1 MVALTLRFQNRWLN
15 IVSVIFIALFTLSP
29 YSVLSNVVAQ
39 TDELNIDSMYMAL
52 TSRRAILTNREDSL
66 SKLLA
71 TYRKVFATGEAQTAQ
86 NKDAV
91 ISIEMEL
98 FDTRSEQ
105 NTINTQIVSIEKL
118 RGGAKSP
125 SSTNA
130 TESKSIDDAKSIT
143 KSRLAQE
150 SIPQQDYSNL
160 LRAELIEAE
169 CAKIYEE
176 YIAGYNRML
185 ELLQLYNQTDDEEI
199 AISYQDEFYT
209 LLEETNSL
217 ANSMQSYWGN
227 AYDNKDF
234 AYKMLMEVMGDEGM
248 LNKFEEMARECE
260 AQITTIESGSKN
272 NIIVRYNLQKRNIVD
287 IERLVAERLQLKNAV
302 DSLNVAAQKLSKM
315 TTLEQLPELVLIE
328 RNFILYEPIVF
339 STAPVYN
346 ASNPIPET
354 AIYNKGTIYRVA
366 YGAFSTN
373 QSPSIFHGAS
383 PLSYERSSDLWRY
396 YGGGYATYSEAEA
409 AAVLC
414 KQKGFKRPEVVM
426 WRDGESRN
434 LARDPLPMDKK
445 YRVQIMGLTELT
457 EEVKS
462 VIDIHCPESELSKV
476 GADCYIIGTLEGE
489 IRTLDFTNAL
499 KSANRSITTNIIEI
513 E

>member
-15 IVSVIFIALFTLSP
+15 IVSVILIALFSLSP
-29 YSVLSNVVAQ
+29 YSVSSNVVVQ
-39 TDELNIDSMYMAL
+39 TDELNSDSVYVAL
-52 TSRRAILTNREDSL
+52 SSRRELLSNREDSL

-71 TYRKVFATGEAQTAQ
+71 TYRKVFANGDAQTAQ
-86 NKDAV
+86 SKDAV

-105 NTINTQIVSIEKL
+105 NSINTKIVNIEKL
-118 RGGAKSP
+118 RGESKP
-125 SSTNA
+125 SNIT
-130 TESKSIDDAKSIT
+130 TESTSIDNAKSIT

-150 SIPQQDYSNL
+150 TIPQQDYANL

-176 YIAGYNRML
+176 YISGYNRML

-199 AISYQDEFYT
+199 AISYQDEFDT
-209 LLEETNSL
+209 LLEDTNSL
-217 ANSMQSYWGN
+217 ANSMRSYWGN

-234 AYKMLMEVMGDEGM
+234 AYKMLMEVMGDEDT
-248 LNKFEEMARECE
+248 LNKFEDMARECE
-260 AQITTIESGSKN
+260 AQITTIESGDKN
-272 NIIVRYNLQKRNIVD
+272 NIIVKYSLQKRNMINV
-287 IERLVAERLQLKNAV
+287 ERLVAERLQLKDAV
-302 DSLNVAAQKLSKM
+302 DSLSGAARKLSNM
-315 TTLEQLPELVLIE
+315 TTIEQLPELVLIE
-328 RNFILYEPIVF
+328 RNFIIYEPIVF

-366 YGAFSTN
+366 YGAFSTK
-373 QSPSIFHGAS
+373 QSASIFHGAS
-383 PLSYERSSDLWRY
+383 PLSYEKSSELWRY
-396 YGGGYATYSEAEA
+396 YGGGYATYTEAEKA
-409 AAVLC
+409 AALC

-426 WRDGESRN
+426 WLDGVSRN

-445 YRVQIMGLTELT
+445 YRVQIMGLIELT

-462 VIDIHCPESELSKV
+462 IIDAHCPESELSKI
-476 GADCYIIGTLEGE
+476 GADCYIIGALEGE
-489 IRTLDFTNAL
+489 IRAIDFTNAL